1 MSIAIF
7 ESKPYINVRWR
18 FSIKNR
24 NETAFSSHC
33 RGSFNN
39 DAESQTRIPE
49 SKIRDRVF
57 IRALDGL

>member
-7 ESKPYINVRWR
+7 ESKLYINVR